1 MRKVKQIAALA
12 IALVMLMCMSVTAF
26 SAEETGDKP
35 TRTIE
40 VSFKQDGHT
49 YTAYRVF
56 SGDVTEGDSKT
67 ITNIQWGDGVNGDAL
82 LEALKNDTTVI
93 KDGETLG
100 SKFADA
106 VSAADVANAIN
117 KLSDDSA
124 AIDAISA
131 LINENLATAAG
142 ASTSETSPYT
152 IEVEGDGY
160 YFVKDTG
167 TAPDAPHDA
176 VTKFILRTAGET
188 KVEVNAKTD
197 FPDVDKKIIEGEDRV
212 TVNNVSIGDTV
223 NYEVTSAVPDMTYY
237 KTYFFQIQ
245 DTLDK
250 GLTLKDDSFKVTIG
264 GEEITDFAYDDQGDG
279 KFNLTLN
286 NFISYKDKTGEPIVI
301 TYDAVLN
308 ENALIGDESNDNTVK
323 LVYSNDPNQSEGG
336 VPGSTTPDENN
347 PKGETPDKT
356 VHTYVSAIK
365 VLKLDGAT
373 NKPLKGVEFT
383 LTGEGVNI
391 VLVQKEVFTEDP
403 EGTYWA
409 LKDGTYTTDDPNAE
423 GMNQELYVDT
433 TTKYKKTMELMS
445 EQTAQDSAV
454 SAFVD
459 EETGVVQFTGLGAGV
474 YTLHEETAPDGYKKI
489 QDVTVTINFNNG
501 KDVDGS
507 RWSYS
512 AEYTEGEVLSD
523 KMVDGVV
530 EFTIENNVSVELP
543 ETGGMGTTVFYIV
556 GGVMLAG
563 AALALIVLKKRS
575 SDK

>member
-40 VSFKQDGHT
+40 VNFKQDGHT

-82 LEALKNDTTVI
+82 LTALKEDTTVG
-93 KDGETLG
+93 DE
-100 SKFADA
+100 FADA
-106 VSAADVANAIN
+106 ATAADVANAIN
-117 KLSDDSA
+117 KLSDNSA

-131 LINENLATAAG
+131 LINENLAAEAG
-142 ASTSETSPYT
+142 ASTSGKSPYT
-152 IEVEGDGY
+152 IEVAGDGY

-167 TAPDAPHDA
+167 TTPEAPHDA
-176 VTKFILRTAGET
+176 VTKFILRTAGDT
-188 KVEVNAKTD
+188 KIEVNAKTD
-197 FPDVDKKIIEGEDRV
+197 YPDVDKKIIEGEDRV

-250 GLTLKDDSFKVTIG
+250 GLTLAEDSFKVTIG
-264 GEEITDFAYDDQGDG
+264 GKEVTDFTYADQGDG

-336 VPGSTTPDENN
+336 DPGSTTPDDNN

-383 LTGEGVNI
+383 LKGEGVNV

-423 GMNQELYVDT
+423 GMNQELYADT

-445 EQTAQDSAV
+445 KEEAQNSAV
-454 SAFVD
+454 AAFVD
-459 EETGVVQFTGLGAGV
+459 EETGVVQFTGLGAGE
-474 YTLHEETAPDGYKKI
+474 YTLEETKAPDGYKKI
-489 QDVTVTINFNNG
+489 NKVIVTIDFN
-501 KDVDGS
+501 KAEDAEGS